1 MCVRF
6 EVGPG
11 GRSSFFMGSEA
22 TLEGNHG
29 IQFLYN
35 PPLSSLCVLYTCSC
49 VYVGGGMGCA
59 HVKYGGQKSML
70 GIFLERVPI
79 FVRQGLC

>member
-1 MCVRF
+1 M
-6 EVGPG
+6 G
-11 GRSSFFMGSEA
+11 GLLFFMASEA

-29 IQFLYN
+29 IQFLYTP
-35 PPLSSLCVLYTCSC
+35 PPLSVCYIHVIR

-59 HVKYGGQKSML
+59 HVKYGGQKPML

-79 FVRQGLC
+79 FVWQGLC